1 MAEMR
6 YTHLEAALRAYGQ
19 EVADRYKEKLVAE
32 GKNATSSLYQSVRP
46 MLVSSESGY
55 ILYLALQDYWK
66 YLERGTRMQGPYKQ
80 RGEMPPFRAILKW
93 VQLKPIAPWNDKLRR
108 MPQEK
113 AQKSMAFALRHSI
126 WEKGTKPQWFLR
138 DSLAP
143 DSEVEAKMRA
153 AVKADIEDWIQ
164 ATIQE
169 IR

>member
-1 MAEMR
+1 MADMK

-66 YLERGTRMQGPYKQ
+66 YLERGTRMQGPFRQ
-80 RGEMPPFRAILKW
+80 RGKFPPVEPFKRWIQAKGIVPYRGKNGKIPTQD
-93 VQLKPIAPWNDKLRR
+93 QLAYMIARKVWLV
-108 MPQEK
+108 
-113 AQKSMAFALRHSI
+113 
-126 WEKGTKPQWFLR
+126 GTRPYWFLR

-143 DSEVEAKMRA
+143 DSEVEARMRE
-153 AVKADIEDWIQ
+153 AVQADIEDWINETL
-164 ATIQE
+164 AE
-169 IR
+169 VR

>member
-1 MAEMR
+1 MADMK
-6 YTHLEAALRAYGQ
+6 YTHLEEALRAYGQ
-19 EVADRYKEKLVAE
+19 EVADRYKERLVAE

-66 YLERGTRMQGPYKQ
+66 YLERGTRLQGPYKQ
-80 RGEMPPFRAILKW
+80 RGLFPPVEPFRRWIKAKGIVPYRGKDGRLPTPN
-93 VQLKPIAPWNDKLRR
+93 QLAFLIARKVWRD
-108 MPQEK
+108 
-113 AQKSMAFALRHSI
+113 
-126 WEKGTKPQWFLR
+126 GTKPYWFLR
-138 DSLAP
+138 DSLSP
-143 DSEVEAKMRA
+143 EQEVAERMKE